1 MAHPPNYEPSIAP
14 AAFAAAW
21 REKFRSEQR
30 HGSSIYSLP
39 DDDCPFDYDDQPL
52 HDNADNV
59 TENDVGRQPTE
70 SNEWVAGSPS
80 LALSD
85 LDNLEQH
92 SPQVSMALA
101 GTFMRQ

>member
-1 MAHPPNYEPSIAP
+1 MAPPPDYEPSIAP

-21 REKFRSEQR
+21 REKFRSQPR
-30 HGSSIYSLP
+30 NVSPIYSLP
-39 DDDCPFDYDDQPL
+39 DEDCPFEYDDQPL
-52 HDNADNV
+52 HNKADNV
-59 TENDVGRQPTE
+59 AGNEVNRQRTE
-70 SNEWVAGSPS
+70 SNDWAAGSPS

-101 GTFMRQ
+101 GTFIRQ

>member
-1 MAHPPNYEPSIAP
+1 MAPPPDYEPSIAP

-21 REKFRSEQR
+21 REKLRSEQR
-30 HGSSIYSLP
+30 HVSSIYSLP
-39 DDDCPFDYDDQPL
+39 DDDCPFEYDDQPL
-52 HDNADNV
+52 NINADNA
-59 TENDVGRQPTE
+59 TENDVCRQRTE
-70 SNEWVAGSPS
+70 SNEWDAGSPS

-92 SPQVSMALA
+92 SSQVSMALA